1 MEQLEAMGFES
12 AQIEAARKQLR
23 PDARKEEELELLL
36 ELLLGLRDVPRAPG
50 EAIDSVLPPNTVAD
64 STENLLPTGL
74 RGEVLSLPISQYD
87 FGSLGTS
94 ACTAISIAAIKNQL
108 LKLDDIDDNAA
119 DITSILMD
127 SIQEGVIAA
136 TQLAAT
142 HLALEEVWPLVPSFF
157 ESGVCREAESV
168 QAILSVTEECF
179 AELLAKAVSLPVSVV
194 GIVITK
200 PPMTVSVLVDN
211 RGEKPKYRLFDS
223 HTRPEFGLTSAYVCT
238 SDDLRECALNLKT
251 LFPRISNVVEELAVE
266 LSYHS
271 FEAHFFHTRPPP
283 PSEET
288 ERIVDDTV

>member
-12 AQIEAARKQLR
+12 VQVEAARKQLR
-23 PDARKEEELELLL
+23 PDARMEEVLEI
-36 ELLLGLRDVPRAPG
+36 LLGSRDVPPAPG
-50 EAIDSVLPPNTVAD
+50 GAIDNVLPPNTVAD

-94 ACTAISIAAIKNQL
+94 ACTAVSIAAIKNQL
-108 LKLDDIDDNAA
+108 LKIDDNAA
-119 DITSILMD
+119 DITTILMD

-136 TQLAAT
+136 TQLAANQT
-142 HLALEEVWPLVPSFF
+142 LIEHLAFEEVWPLVPSFF

-179 AELLAKAVSLPVSVV
+179 TELLGKAVSLPASVV

-200 PPMTVSVLVDN
+200 PPMTVSVLLDN

-223 HTRPEFGLTSAYVCT
+223 HTRTEFGLTSAYLCT
-238 SDDLRECALNLKT
+238 SDDLRECALNLKA
-251 LFPRISNVVEELAVE
+251 LFPRISNVMEELAVE

-271 FEAHFFHTRPPP
+271 FEAHFFHARPPP
-283 PSEET
+283 PQ
-288 ERIVDDTV
+288 